1 MPTIQDMNA
10 QTISIESL
18 GLAATTNNT
27 QDKASLLTN
36 KVQEKAS
43 TLAGKWEPAM
53 IESFPD
59 ADSPQIVGIT
69 GSKGKGGDL
78 TGQLTEDRDPGFD
91 AYEIAHPNDPYR
103 NTNSAE
109 MKYERQRQRLE
120 TDPEFAAKIG
130 VKDIKNITDDDI
142 ARAGTWEQL
151 MGLYNAIP
159 GTKAAWEPGPL
170 DYYDRNRGIE
180 LGSKENPLNI
190 PVERRDTGS
199 IDYFGRPLA
208 EIRNKD
214 TGVTTKQA
222 LGYDG
227 TEDTSYSAVKAKAS
241 LAAQD
246 KLTPE
251 LAAYLDKNEKYVT
264 NPTTQAQQLT
274 VTKTPMY
281 SSEEFNKKWDKAR
294 SDNKGYG
301 ENLIDAVQ
309 YGLGRTAATIGDA
322 VADAVVTN
330 DAAKWLHDKGVDTS
344 WIDEKNDFVALDKY
358 KTAKEYGYDDKRI
371 QGYVQEFKDTFN
383 NEKSTWADKTLV
395 VLKAIQHAPE
405 VFASSSGDI
414 AVAATGLPGMAA
426 LAAGQTNE
434 VLAQRAEN
442 KGTTDLDAQDYG
454 IATASG
460 IAYAAVNMLTRGN
473 AGLMETKKVLAEAA
487 KHMDKSAFN
496 ALVTKVGEG
505 ATIEGMEELFQGVT
519 EVVGSKLAT
528 PKEDEILTR
537 DTAIDL
543 GAQGALGAGGG
554 VVGAVPGSIKD
565 SLPARQKKEEVTTTV
580 PEEDKVTELTP
591 EEKSSISNLAAGLAN
606 GSVDFN
612 TDPKSIMDTIYKHEE
627 LLSRAKEGPSKQ
639 AVQEEFTKAKQA
651 INNVLA
657 NMDEENPITFGSR
670 QDAENFISYAVE
682 NNVNEKG
689 ELAEEIS
696 RKLSK
701 VANKAGIDE
710 KTFKRIKDSYTV
722 QFEAEEGKRGYN
734 SYARDIQALLSN
746 KDADPEL
753 VKKKVRNATEYLASQ
768 ERYVTELE
776 AGIEKANDLIAA
788 ANKPGGKLLDKQV
801 KISIDQKVGTSKWT
815 INIGQDENGKYSI
828 NQATLDLLEAKKG
841 NVAGIRAALKGTSAE
856 LKSKGIEIANDE
868 FKVPTSDST
877 EQEALRAADRTYYEK
892 AGVNKVILGD
902 KTTKKWKH
910 YKVGNEDFINTGEY
924 TKDDV
929 VLINTTS
936 LEDYTGTHKK
946 TGKDTQMKVLPKAV
960 QDEIKKAVKAGAKI
974 VIDRDMIPTRGKAAD
989 NTDTYKAYGA
999 IKKLLT
1005 RYVGK
1010 DSVYSNLV
1018 NEETGKRKAGTFM
1031 PKEEAEKFNT
1041 KAKEKYKVRQEE
1053 AKKVKEAEHKVDSVV
1068 AERLANK
1075 DSKTGITKSIVDAL
1089 KDKYSKEGD
1098 TDAQI
1103 AEKIMRA
1110 GATRVKKKVSA
1121 AVMEISNNTS
1131 FTAVNENVNL
1141 YTSEVMK
1148 MIGDDKN
1155 VLELVKQSVEDRIN
1169 TTKNTGS
1176 LLTKLKMLKEE
1187 ALETGDSTDLELF
1200 YMEHA
1205 DNNQVVVAMEDSYSK
1220 GAEDLYVWAHR
1231 ATDGSL
1237 KEHRTTNKD
1246 SIGKNYGK
1254 AVWQT
1259 AIPRDVNKIA
1269 KVKNVTALTL
1279 APVESLGSAE
1289 LESMTNT
1296 GVKALKEIIGSVQE
1310 ENKSS
1315 NKDYWLYDSPAR
1327 GLVFDRDGNVNKTVV
1342 TAMVLSL
1349 GELIQNNGYMMTDR
1363 YKSADDMANMLGLDN
1378 AFGINKEVR
1387 DLIGKA
1393 GMLQTT
1399 AVDSLSK
1406 SIVTQ
1411 LGITNAN
1418 NKEYDAQAFDALR
1431 ADLANM
1437 ALLIGVN
1444 KNVGM
1449 LELVNDISAKEYAK
1463 TVLGMEDT
1471 SGIAEDAKVLF
1482 VRAKTTES
1490 KEGVSEFV
1498 KPVQN
1503 LLENYKAVIEQMP
1516 LENTLRKEPSL
1527 HRLSEKEI
1535 SQAVSKIRKDLAE
1548 MSVPKE
1554 AKQAL
1559 TALMEQ
1565 EWTADV
1571 ELINEALEVLKDYK
1585 DLVGYVDENSAEFKA
1600 MMFDERDSQIAVNR
1614 DIDKKMLELG
1624 KLVDGSKEDISLWF
1638 KWFYTKNQRYMM
1650 DANTVN
1656 PQTGK
1661 QLERFL
1667 IYPKSFKQTLKTA
1680 KDENGKFKFER
1691 KGKDVTLEIK
1701 ASIAQAM
1708 GFGIDKKH
1716 SEEAVE
1722 LADTLLGMDPKT
1734 FIAFKQELLATK
1746 HIENSTYNPMEIE
1759 GTSYVIKAEVE
1770 HFGHALQALA
1780 VLDAV
1785 INGKEIKTPLSAEY
1799 DAITSGFGI
1808 KQFQLPMNTAAKGK
1822 EAEFKHMPKVGFY
1835 IRQGAEFGMTDKEI
1849 LAPEVFGAEMIL
1861 DSYQGLG
1868 AGMPSKQ
1875 EMVDRGVPVK
1885 GTKETSFYFDTK
1897 KEFPKGTE
1905 GKKQYKIAAN
1915 MNAAKWAKIV
1925 EVIPS
1930 KNVDGTVSKAL
1941 RTIFKYPFMTFN
1953 YASALKSVRK
1963 LLANS
1968 LTESMLKDMYKA
1980 EDGDARW
1987 NGLAEVIVGAMGKSL
2002 QGDAARNY
2010 LVKMLNERSANE
2022 IDVDGIKLFDYV
2034 STIVNMS
2041 VGEEAEAIFKKEFG
2055 DYIYTQKVITN
2066 SFSAV
2071 AEVFTMEYEEALAK
2085 LREKGPVTKQDL
2097 KEILKS
2103 LKDKFPAVAG
2113 PLSAELD
2120 GSDGVAI
2127 IDSKNT
2133 TPGDTAYK
2141 GRDEAK
2147 TKLAKETG
2155 KLLGTKDQQT
2165 INAHYR
2171 IKKFVAAV
2179 SAGAV
2184 VPIHAIDGAMMA
2196 KLINWC
2202 KSQGIDIVAIHDAI
2216 IVAPEHTLAV
2226 TKKYNEL
2233 MYSVN
2238 KDYNLLQ
2245 ELKNLVDRTLGKLDL
2260 ADAKYK
2266 RELKAAML
2274 DESGKAFKTKK
2285 VKLREFIE
2293 EAVSNL
2299 DKSVTDNNAARKE
2312 LFDLVD
2318 KYGAWSSHMAPL
2330 PGGAYEIKPSS
2341 EAEAEVKAK
2350 DSKIAA
2356 ELNVSIKDI
2365 NRVKNN
2371 MCGKG

>member
-1 MPTIQDMNA
+1 
-10 QTISIESL
+10 
-18 GLAATTNNT
+18 
-27 QDKASLLTN
+27 
-36 KVQEKAS
+36 
-43 TLAGKWEPAM
+43 
-53 IESFPD
+53 
-59 ADSPQIVGIT
+59 
-69 GSKGKGGDL
+69 
-78 TGQLTEDRDPGFD
+78 
-91 AYEIAHPNDPYR
+91 
-103 NTNSAE
+103 
-109 MKYERQRQRLE
+109 
-120 TDPEFAAKIG
+120 
-130 VKDIKNITDDDI
+130 
-142 ARAGTWEQL
+142 
-151 MGLYNAIP
+151 
-159 GTKAAWEPGPL
+159 
-170 DYYDRNRGIE
+170 
-180 LGSKENPLNI
+180 
-190 PVERRDTGS
+190 
-199 IDYFGRPLA
+199 
-208 EIRNKD
+208 
-214 TGVTTKQA
+214 
-222 LGYDG
+222 
-227 TEDTSYSAVKAKAS
+227 
-241 LAAQD
+241 
-246 KLTPE
+246 
-251 LAAYLDKNEKYVT
+251 
-264 NPTTQAQQLT
+264 
-274 VTKTPMY
+274 
-281 SSEEFNKKWDKAR
+281 
-294 SDNKGYG
+294 
-301 ENLIDAVQ
+301 
-309 YGLGRTAATIGDA
+309 
-322 VADAVVTN
+322 
-330 DAAKWLHDKGVDTS
+330 
-344 WIDEKNDFVALDKY
+344 
-358 KTAKEYGYDDKRI
+358 
-371 QGYVQEFKDTFN
+371 
-383 NEKSTWADKTLV
+383 
-395 VLKAIQHAPE
+395 
-405 VFASSSGDI
+405 
-414 AVAATGLPGMAA
+414 
-426 LAAGQTNE
+426 
-434 VLAQRAEN
+434 
-442 KGTTDLDAQDYG
+442 
-454 IATASG
+454 
-460 IAYAAVNMLTRGN
+460 
-473 AGLMETKKVLAEAA
+473 
-487 KHMDKSAFN
+487 
-496 ALVTKVGEG
+496 
-505 ATIEGMEELFQGVT
+505 
-519 EVVGSKLAT
+519 
-528 PKEDEILTR
+528 
-537 DTAIDL
+537 
-543 GAQGALGAGGG
+543 
-554 VVGAVPGSIKD
+554 
-565 SLPARQKKEEVTTTV
+565 
-580 PEEDKVTELTP
+580 
-591 EEKSSISNLAAGLAN
+591 
-606 GSVDFN
+606 
-612 TDPKSIMDTIYKHEE
+612 
-627 LLSRAKEGPSKQ
+627 
-639 AVQEEFTKAKQA
+639 
-651 INNVLA
+651 
-657 NMDEENPITFGSR
+657 
-670 QDAENFISYAVE
+670 
-682 NNVNEKG
+682 
-689 ELAEEIS
+689 
-696 RKLSK
+696 
-701 VANKAGIDE
+701 
-710 KTFKRIKDSYTV
+710 
-722 QFEAEEGKRGYN
+722 
-734 SYARDIQALLSN
+734 
-746 KDADPEL
+746 
-753 VKKKVRNATEYLASQ
+753 
-768 ERYVTELE
+768 
-776 AGIEKANDLIAA
+776 
-788 ANKPGGKLLDKQV
+788 
-801 KISIDQKVGTSKWT
+801 
-815 INIGQDENGKYSI
+815 
-828 NQATLDLLEAKKG
+828 
-841 NVAGIRAALKGTSAE
+841 
-856 LKSKGIEIANDE
+856 
-868 FKVPTSDST
+868 
-877 EQEALRAADRTYYEK
+877 
-892 AGVNKVILGD
+892 
-902 KTTKKWKH
+902 
-910 YKVGNEDFINTGEY
+910 
-924 TKDDV
+924 
-929 VLINTTS
+929 
-936 LEDYTGTHKK
+936 
-946 TGKDTQMKVLPKAV
+946 
-960 QDEIKKAVKAGAKI
+960 
-974 VIDRDMIPTRGKAAD
+974 
-989 NTDTYKAYGA
+989 
-999 IKKLLT
+999 
-1005 RYVGK
+1005 
-1010 DSVYSNLV
+1010 
-1018 NEETGKRKAGTFM
+1018 
-1031 PKEEAEKFNT
+1031 
-1041 KAKEKYKVRQEE
+1041 
-1053 AKKVKEAEHKVDSVV
+1053 
-1068 AERLANK
+1068 
-1075 DSKTGITKSIVDAL
+1075 
-1089 KDKYSKEGD
+1089 
-1098 TDAQI
+1098 
-1103 AEKIMRA
+1103 
-1110 GATRVKKKVSA
+1110 
-1121 AVMEISNNTS
+1121 
-1131 FTAVNENVNL
+1131 
-1141 YTSEVMK
+1141 
-1148 MIGDDKN
+1148 
-1155 VLELVKQSVEDRIN
+1155 
-1169 TTKNTGS
+1169 
-1176 LLTKLKMLKEE
+1176 
-1187 ALETGDSTDLELF
+1187 
-1200 YMEHA
+1200 
-1205 DNNQVVVAMEDSYSK
+1205 
-1220 GAEDLYVWAHR
+1220 
-1231 ATDGSL
+1231 
-1237 KEHRTTNKD
+1237 
-1246 SIGKNYGK
+1246 
-1254 AVWQT
+1254 
-1259 AIPRDVNKIA
+1259 
-1269 KVKNVTALTL
+1269 
-1279 APVESLGSAE
+1279 
-1289 LESMTNT
+1289 MTNT

-1315 NKDYWLYDSPAR
+1315 SKDYWLYDSPAR
-1327 GLVFDRDGNVNKTVV
+1327 GLVFDRDGNINKTVV
-1342 TAMVLSL
+1342 AAMVLSL
-1349 GELIQNNGYMMTDR
+1349 GELVQNNGYMMTDI

-1387 DLIGKA
+1387 DLIGDA

-1399 AVDSLSK
+1399 AIDSLSK
-1406 SIVTQ
+1406 SIVAQ

-1437 ALLIGVN
+1437 ALLIGIN

-1449 LELVNDISAKEYAK
+1449 LELVNDVSAKEYAR
-1463 TVLGMEDT
+1463 TVLDMEDT
-1471 SGIAEDAKVLF
+1471 SGITEDAKVLF
-1482 VRAKTTES
+1482 VRAKTTEN
-1490 KEGVSEFV
+1490 KEGVVEFV
-1498 KPVQN
+1498 KPIQN
-1503 LLENYKAVIEQMP
+1503 LLDNYKAVSEQMP

-1535 SQAVSKIRKDLAE
+1535 SRAVSEIRKDLAE

-1585 DLVGYVDENSAEFKA
+1585 GLVGYVDENSAEFKA

-1614 DIDKKMLELG
+1614 DIDKKMTELA

-1667 IYPKSFKQTLKTA
+1667 IYPKSFKQTLKTS

-1691 KGKDVTLEIK
+1691 KGKDVTLEVK

-1716 SEEAVE
+1716 SKEAVE
-1722 LADTLLGMDPKT
+1722 LADTLLGMDSKT

-1746 HIENSTYNPMEIE
+1746 HIENNTYNPMEIE
-1759 GTSYVIKAEVE
+1759 GTSYVVKAEVE

-1808 KQFQLPMNTAAKGK
+1808 KQFQLPMNTAEKGK

-1897 KEFPKGTE
+1897 KEFPEGTE

-1915 MNAAKWAKIV
+1915 MNATKWAKIA

-1930 KNVDGTVSKAL
+1930 KNIDGTVSKAL

-1953 YASALKSVRK
+1953 YESALKSVRK

-2055 DYIYTQKVITN
+2055 DYIYTQKVVTN

-2196 KLINWC
+2196 KLVNWC

-2260 ADAKYK
+2260 ADVKYK

-2299 DKSVTDNNAARKE
+2299 DKSVNDNNAARKE

>member
-10 QTISIESL
+10 SVVEIPQ
-18 GLAATTNNT
+18 GLAATS
-27 QDKASLLTN
+27 QDKIINLQD
-36 KVQEKAS
+36 KVQEKTATLS
-43 TLAGKWEPAM
+43 RGQIIAQNINAMDKSEYQPAMLQSLEDADTPYLVGSDKPIRLAG
-53 IESFPD
+53 
-59 ADSPQIVGIT
+59 
-69 GSKGKGGDL
+69 
-78 TGQLTEDRDPGFD
+78 DPLRN
-91 AYEIAHPNDPYR
+91 ANDPSGWVDAREVWHGDFSRTPKEQARLQQQQQQYGLQDEL
-103 NTNSAE
+103 AVLQAG
-109 MKYERQRQRLE
+109 ERDKL
-120 TDPEFAAKIG
+120 
-130 VKDIKNITDDDI
+130 
-142 ARAGTWEQL
+142 EQL
-151 MGLYNAIP
+151 YNLMGRPVGAD
-159 GTKAAWEPGPL
+159 GKEWTPGPIE
-170 DYYDRNRGIE
+170 YDPRVDKIE
-180 LGSKENPLNI
+180 LGSAENPLNI
-190 PVERRDTGS
+190 PVTVKNTPADSHGRDVS
-199 IDYFGRPLA
+199 YVADASKQYDASAMLA
-208 EIRNKD
+208 NQGLLYQPD
-214 TGVTTKQA
+214 TIS
-222 LGYDG
+222 
-227 TEDTSYSAVKAKAS
+227 DTAVGKGQKSQPMDMDAFN
-241 LAAQD
+241 AA
-246 KLTPE
+246 
-251 LAAYLDKNEKYVT
+251 
-264 NPTTQAQQLT
+264 
-274 VTKTPMY
+274 
-281 SSEEFNKKWDKAR
+281 WDKAR

-301 ENLIDAVQ
+301 ENLVDAVQ

-383 NEKSTWADKTLV
+383 NEKSTWVDKTLV
-395 VLKAIQHAPE
+395 TLKAIQHAPE

-414 AVAATGLPGMAA
+414 AVAAFGLPGMAA

-442 KGTTDLDAQDYG
+442 KGTTNLDVQDYG

-460 IAYAAVNMLTRGN
+460 IAYAAVNMFTRGN
-473 AGLMETKKVLAEAA
+473 AGLMETKKVLTEAA
-487 KHMDKSAFN
+487 KHMDKSAFR
-496 ALVTKVGEG
+496 ALAAKVAEG
-505 ATIEGMEELFQGVT
+505 AGIEGIEELFQGVT
-519 EVVGSKLAT
+519 EVVGSKIAT

-543 GAQGALGAGGG
+543 GSQTALGAGGG
-554 VVGAVPGSIKD
+554 VVGAVPGSVKD
-565 SLPARQKKEEVTTTV
+565 ALPEKQKKREVTAVV
-580 PEEDKVTELTP
+580 PEEDKTVELTP
-591 EEKSSISNLAAGLAN
+591 EEKSSISNLATGLAN
-606 GSVDFN
+606 GSIDFS
-612 TDPKSIMDTIYKHEE
+612 TDPKSVMDTIYRHEE

-639 AVQEEFTKAKQA
+639 AVQQEFNKAKQA
-651 INNVLA
+651 INSVLA

-682 NNVNEKG
+682 NNVNDKG
-689 ELAEEIS
+689 ELAEEIN

-768 ERYVTELE
+768 ERYVTALE
-776 AGIEKANDLIAA
+776 AGIEKANDLIEA

-801 KISIDQKVGTSKWT
+801 KISVDQKVGTSKWT

-856 LKSKGIEIANDE
+856 LKNKGIEIANDE
-868 FKVPTSDST
+868 FKVPTSDSV
-877 EQEALRAADRTYYEK
+877 EQEALRAADRTYYEN

-946 TGKDTQMKVLPKAV
+946 TGKGVETKVLPKAI

-1031 PKEEAEKFNT
+1031 PKEEAEKFNV
-1041 KAKEKYKVRQEE
+1041 KAKEKYKVKQEE
-1053 AKKVKEAEHKVDSVV
+1053 AKKVKEAEHKVDSII
-1068 AERLANK
+1068 AEKLVNK
-1075 DSKTGITKSIVDAL
+1075 DSKTGITKTIVDTL
-1089 KDKYSKEGD
+1089 KSKYGKEGD

-1103 AEKIMRA
+1103 AEKIMKA
-1110 GATRVKKKVSA
+1110 GATRIKKKVSA
-1121 AVMEISNNTS
+1121 AITEISKNTS
-1131 FTAVNENVNL
+1131 FTAVNENINL
-1141 YTSEVMK
+1141 YTSEIMK

-1169 TTKNTGS
+1169 TSKNTGS
-1176 LLTKLKMLKEE
+1176 LLAKLKMLKEE

-1205 DNNQVVVAMEDSYSK
+1205 DNNQVVLAMEDSYSK

-1231 ATDGSL
+1231 ATDGTL

-1259 AIPRDVNKIA
+1259 AIPRDVNKIV

-1310 ENKSS
+1310 ESKSS
-1315 NKDYWLYDSPAR
+1315 SKEYWLYDSPAR
-1327 GLVFDRDGNVNKTVV
+1327 GLVFDKDGNINKTVV
-1342 TAMVLSL
+1342 AAMVLSL
-1349 GELIQNNGYMMTDR
+1349 GELIQNNGYMMTDT

-1387 DLIGKA
+1387 DLIGDA
-1393 GMLQTT
+1393 GMLHTT
-1399 AVDSLSK
+1399 AIDSLSK
-1406 SIVTQ
+1406 SVVAQ

-1463 TVLGMEDT
+1463 TVLDMEDT

-1490 KEGVSEFV
+1490 KEGVAEFV

-1503 LLENYKAVIEQMP
+1503 LLENYKAVSEQMP

-1535 SQAVSKIRKDLAE
+1535 SQAVSEIRKDLAE
-1548 MSVPKE
+1548 MSIPKE

-1585 DLVGYVDENSAEFKA
+1585 GLVGYVDENSAEFKA

-1614 DIDKKMLELG
+1614 DIDKKMTELA

-1667 IYPKSFKQTLKTA
+1667 IYPKSFKQTLKTT

-1716 SEEAVE
+1716 SKEAIE

-1746 HIENSTYNPMEIE
+1746 HIENSMYNPMEIE
-1759 GTSYVIKAEVE
+1759 GTSYIIKAEVE

-1808 KQFQLPMNTAAKGK
+1808 KQFQLPMNTAEKGK

-1915 MNAAKWAKIV
+1915 MNATKWAKIV

-1987 NGLAEVIVGAMGKSL
+1987 NGLAEVIVGAMGKSM

-2103 LKDKFPAVAG
+2103 LKNKFPAVAG

-2171 IKKFVAAV
+2171 IKKFVAAI

-2196 KLINWC
+2196 KLVNWC

-2260 ADAKYK
+2260 TDAKYK

-2274 DESGKAFKTKK
+2274 DESGRAFKTKK
-2285 VKLREFIE
+2285 VTLREFIE
-2293 EAVSNL
+2293 ESVRNL